1 MKADLLTMSTPDGPF
16 TIIAQHGA
24 VLSSGWTADP
34 AELTGQIHPSLLPA
48 ELAMVTDLGDISA
61 AVDAFY
67 NDEPALAMAVPVR
80 QQSGPFRTHAWDVL
94 RLVSPGAPVTYSE
107 YAALAGNPKAVRAA
121 AGACAFNAAALFV
134 PCHRVIRT
142 DGSMGGFRWGIAVK
156 ERLLA
161 REAA

>member
-94 RLVSPGAPVTYSE
+94 RQVRPGAPVTYSE